1 MTDEKSGKKKKDQR
15 DDIDP
20 IRLMREWF
28 VQSEQM
34 WSDAMS
40 DLLVDERV
48 AKNTGRFMQ
57 EALHTQRLFSE
68 SMGQYLSGMNMPT
81 RTDILDLRDRVSQ
94 MEDSL
99 NSVLVE
105 LRAMRAERSAAASSG
120 PSPAPAKKPA
130 RTRKAAK
137 HSESAG
143 KTKQ

>member
-1 MTDEKSGKKKKDQR
+1 MTDKKNGKNKKEQR

-20 IRLMREWF
+20 IRMMREWF

-40 DLLVDERV
+40 DLMVDERV
-48 AKNTGRFMQ
+48 AKSTGRFMQ

-81 RTDILDLRDRVSQ
+81 RTDILDLKDRVSQ

-105 LRAMRAERSAAASSG
+105 LRAIRADRSTVASS
-120 PSPAPAKKPA
+120 SPDPATAKKPA
-130 RTRKAAK
+130 RTRKAPK
-137 HSESAG
+137 KSESAG
-143 KTKQ
+143 KT